1 VIKQEMGID
10 VALEVG
16 DPGQFDVLV
25 GDRVIATRGGG
36 VLAKLFGGGWPEP
49 VRVVEALRAQ
59 SAG

>member
-1 VIKQEMGID
+1 MGID